1 MVESIKSSLLNYT
14 KVIASV
20 QWKVEPYETAR
31 VAENMSMKNES
42 NAQELRTRHT
52 ESLFDAIEAGSVS
65 RILEVGDLGAVIHV
79 SKTVSI
85 NLQDLEPQ
93 IALFYSTMTGGK
105 SSSQVAEKK
114 RKTERRKKPV
124 FPKVTWLYDPK
135 STSSAPLESDP
146 DPSPVVPPS
155 ILEPPRLTNRPTE
168 QTEENQLLTTLQSVS
183 IEMTPLTWLL
193 FTLRKDEWQTRY
205 EILETL
211 LYAGAN
217 IHARD
222 ATGLCAYDHARIL
235 KLDEDT
241 IDKLN
246 PFKDVQQGGS
256 SGLLDAIRMRNSSVA
271 AYRLQRY
278 AAPLMFDENNLSPL
292 ALATH
297 VKCPEIIPKLLEVG
311 FSPFAV
317 YNMDTAYYPS
327 LAFACISGLAP
338 ATLSANLLMWI
349 RSKERVVGTN
359 EREWVSQA
367 LDIECRAVKLSRDN
381 WAYAWG
387 DILVLSVLLN
397 KRRCV
402 HLCMEQSITT
412 LVRKV
417 HSVSWAMYAAIRCGN
432 VSLVDLLL
440 SNPLRMAASD
450 LDKRHPLSSWWPWPC
465 TCEKDVH
472 SVESGSLLDYAKS
485 LCTSALCPLCKDH
498 RREYQAIALRLQQ
511 RRNKTALISLLGAHG
526 SRSRDGVEER
536 EEYEG
541 IDLLQ

>member
-1 MVESIKSSLLNYT
+1 M
-14 KVIASV
+14 

-31 VAENMSMKNES
+31 VAANMSMKNDS
-42 NAQELRTRHT
+42 DAQELRTRLT

-105 SSSQVAEKK
+105 SSSQVIEKK
-114 RKTERRKKPV
+114 RKSERRKKPV
-124 FPKVTWLYDPK
+124 FPEVTWLYDPK
-135 STSSAPLESDP
+135 STPSAPLESDTG
-146 DPSPVVPPS
+146 PSPLVPPS
-155 ILEPPRLTNRPTE
+155 VLEPPRLTTRPTE
-168 QTEENQLLTTLQSVS
+168 QTEENQLLTTLQNVS

-193 FTLRKDEWQTRY
+193 FTLRKDKWQTRY
-205 EILETL
+205 DILDTL

-222 ATGLCAYDHARIL
+222 PTGLCAYDHARIL

-246 PFKDVQQGGS
+246 PFKDVQRGGS
-256 SGLLDAIRMRNSSVA
+256 SGLLNAIRMRNSSVA
-271 AYRLQRY
+271 AYCLQRY
-278 AAPLMFDENNLSPL
+278 TAPLMLDNNNLSPL
-292 ALATH
+292 ALAIH

-311 FSPFAV
+311 FSPFAG
-317 YNMDTAYYPS
+317 YKMDTAYYPS

-338 ATLSANLLMWI
+338 ATLSSDLLVWI
-349 RSKERVVGTN
+349 RARERVVGTN
-359 EREWVSQA
+359 KREWVSQA
-367 LDIECRAVKLSRDN
+367 LDIECRTAKPSRGK
-381 WAYAWG
+381 WSYAWG
-387 DILVLSVLLN
+387 DVLVLSVLLN

-402 HLCMEQSITT
+402 NLCMEQSISI
-412 LVRKV
+412 LAREV
-417 HSVSWAMYAAIRCGN
+417 HSVSWALYAAIRCGN

-440 SNPLRMAASD
+440 CRPLRLPASD
-450 LDKRHPLSSWWPWPC
+450 LDKQHPLSSWWPWPC
-465 TCEKDVH
+465 TCAKDIH
-472 SVESGSLLDYAKS
+472 SIESRSLLDYAES
-485 LCTSALCPLCKDH
+485 VGFSALCPLCKGH
-498 RREYQAIALRLQQ
+498 RKQYQAISRRLQQ
-511 RRNKTALISLLGAHG
+511 RNETISFSVLGAHG